1 MSGVIRASEQYLAE
15 HEAEH
20 LTALQAFLAIP
31 SVSAL
36 PQHQPDVLRAAE
48 WVADRLRSLG
58 VPDVRLLATKRNPI
72 VYGHWPVDPDR
83 PTVLIYGH
91 YDVQPPD
98 PLDLWE
104 SPPFEP
110 KLRDGRLYARGASD
124 DKGNLFSAL
133 CGVEALV
140 RQNGQP
146 PLNLKFFFEGEE
158 EIGSPSMATAIRQY
172 RELLSCDLVI
182 SADGGMFG
190 PDQPSLTLSSKGI
203 CACQVDLRT
212 ASTDMHSGQYGAVIA
227 NAVQTLVQL
236 AATFHTPEG
245 RVAIPGFYDKV
256 RSLTPEERAEI
267 AAVPFDADQ
276 FLAQVGA
283 KTFWGEPDYT
293 PLERAW
299 ARPTLDL
306 NGFWGGFQ
314 GEGIKT
320 VTPCEA
326 HLKITCRLVPDQDP
340 EEILDLLEQHV
351 RAQCPPWAEVRVTR
365 FPGSARPFAIRRDH
379 PALQAAREV
388 LRDLYGKD
396 PLMIRI
402 GGTIPVAE
410 VMQRELGA
418 DMLFFAWGMPDNR
431 VHAPNE
437 SYRIDD
443 FRTMARAYVRLL
455 ERLAK
460 AELARVG

>member
-1 MSGVIRASEQYLAE
+1 MMEELVRRCESSLVQYE
-15 HEAEH
+15 TEH
-20 LTALQAFLAIP
+20 LEALRDFLRIP

-36 PQHQPDVLRAAE
+36 PQHQTDVQRAAE
-48 WVADRLRSLG
+48 WVAQRLRTLG
-58 VPDVRLLATKRNPI
+58 IPDVRLLPTERNPI
-72 VYGHWPVDPDR
+72 VYGQWIVDPTL
-83 PTVLIYGH
+83 PTVLVYGH

-104 SPPFEP
+104 TPPFEP
-110 KLRDGRLYARGASD
+110 TLRDGRLYARGASD
-124 DKGNLFSAL
+124 DKGNMFAAL
-133 CGVEALV
+133 CGIEALI
-140 RQNGQP
+140 RIIGYP
-146 PLNLKFFFEGEE
+146 PVNLKFFFEGEE
-158 EIGSPSMATAIRQY
+158 EIGSPSMPGAVRQY
-172 RELLSCDLVI
+172 RELLACDVVV
-182 SADGGMFG
+182 SADGGMYG
-190 PDQPSLTLSSKGI
+190 HDQPSLTLSSKGI

-212 ASTDMHSGQYGAVIA
+212 AATDMHSGQYGAVIA

-245 RVAIPGFYDKV
+245 RVAVAGFYDTV
-256 RSLTPEERAEI
+256 RELSPEERAEI
-267 AAVPFDADQ
+267 AAVPFDPEAY
-276 FLAQVGA
+276 LATIGA
-283 KTFWGEPDYT
+283 KTFWGEPGYT

-299 ARPTLDL
+299 ARPTLDI

-340 EEILDLLEQHV
+340 DEILSLIEQHV
-351 RAQCPPWAEVRVTR
+351 QAHCPPWADVQVTR
-365 FPGSARPFAIRRDH
+365 LPGSARPFAIRRDH
-379 PALQAAREV
+379 PALTAARAV
-388 LRDLYGKD
+388 LRELYGKE
-396 PLMIRI
+396 PLMTRV

-410 VMQRELGA
+410 LFQRELGA

-437 SYRIDD
+437 SYRIED

-455 ERLAK
+455 LRLT
-460 AELARVG
+460 ESTTGQ

>member
-1 MSGVIRASEQYLAE
+1 MEELVRRCESSLVQYE
-15 HEAEH
+15 TEH
-20 LTALQAFLAIP
+20 LEALRDFLRIP

-36 PQHQPDVLRAAE
+36 PQHQTDVQRAAE
-48 WVADRLRSLG
+48 WVAQRLRTLG
-58 VPDVRLLATKRNPI
+58 IPDVRLLPTERNPI
-72 VYGHWPVDPDR
+72 VYGQWIVDPTL
-83 PTVLIYGH
+83 PTVLVYGH

-104 SPPFEP
+104 TPPFEP
-110 KLRDGRLYARGASD
+110 TLRDGRLYARGASD
-124 DKGNLFSAL
+124 DKGNMFAAL
-133 CGVEALV
+133 CGIEALI
-140 RQNGQP
+140 RIIGYP
-146 PLNLKFFFEGEE
+146 PVNLKFFFEGEE
-158 EIGSPSMATAIRQY
+158 EIGSPSMPGAVRQY
-172 RELLSCDLVI
+172 RELLACDVVV
-182 SADGGMFG
+182 SADGGMYG
-190 PDQPSLTLSSKGI
+190 HDQPSLTLSSKGI

-212 ASTDMHSGQYGAVIA
+212 AATDMHSGQYGAVIA

-245 RVAIPGFYDKV
+245 RVAVAGFYDTV
-256 RSLTPEERAEI
+256 RELSPEERAEI
-267 AAVPFDADQ
+267 AAVPFDPEAY
-276 FLAQVGA
+276 LATIGA
-283 KTFWGEPDYT
+283 KTFWGEPGYT

-299 ARPTLDL
+299 ARPTLDI

-340 EEILDLLEQHV
+340 DEILSLIEQHV
-351 RAQCPPWAEVRVTR
+351 QAHCPPWADVQVTR
-365 FPGSARPFAIRRDH
+365 LPGSARPFAIRRDH
-379 PALQAAREV
+379 PALTAARAV
-388 LRDLYGKD
+388 LRELYGKE
-396 PLMIRI
+396 PLMTRV

-410 VMQRELGA
+410 LFQRELGA

-437 SYRIDD
+437 SYRIED

-455 ERLAK
+455 LRLT
-460 AELARVG
+460 ESTTGQ

>member
-1 MSGVIRASEQYLAE
+1 MDELLEQCDAYLTE

-20 LTALQAFLAIP
+20 LRLLQDFLQIP

-36 PQHQPDVLRAAE
+36 PQHQTDVQRAAE
-48 WVADRLRSLG
+48 WVAARLQALG
-58 VPDVRLLATKRNPI
+58 IPDVRLLATQRNPI
-72 VYGHWPVDPDR
+72 VFGQWLVDPTQ
-83 PTVLIYGH
+83 PTILIYGH

-104 SPPFEP
+104 TPPFEP
-110 KLRDGRLYARGASD
+110 VIRDGRLYARGASD
-124 DKGNLFSAL
+124 DKGNLFAAL
-133 CGVEALV
+133 CGIETLI
-140 RQNGQP
+140 RIMGRP
-146 PLNLKFFFEGEE
+146 PVNLKFFCEGEE
-158 EIGSPSMATAIRQY
+158 EIGSPSMAAAVQQY
-172 RELLSCDLVI
+172 RELLACDVVV
-182 SADGGMFG
+182 SADGGMYG
-190 PDQPSLTLSSKGI
+190 HDQPSLTLSSKGI

-212 ASTDMHSGQYGAVIA
+212 AATDMHSGQYGAVIA

-245 RVAIPGFYDKV
+245 RVAIAGFYDKV
-256 RSLTPEERAEI
+256 RELTPEERAEI
-267 AAVPFDADQ
+267 AAVPFDPDQ
-276 FLAQVGA
+276 FLTNVGA
-283 KTFWGEPDYT
+283 QCFWGEPGYT

-326 HLKITCRLVPDQDP
+326 HLKITCRLVPDQEP
-340 EEILDLLEQHV
+340 EEILALIERHV
-351 RAQCPPWAEVRVTR
+351 EAHCPAWAKVRVTR
-365 FPGSARPFAIRRDH
+365 LPGSARPFAIRRDH
-379 PALQAAREV
+379 PALAAAREV
-388 LRDLYGKD
+388 LRELYGKE
-396 PLMIRI
+396 PLMIRL

-410 VMQRELGA
+410 LFQRELGA

-437 SYRIDD
+437 SYRLED

-455 ERLAK
+455 PRLTGSS
-460 AELARVG
+460 ARR

>member
-1 MSGVIRASEQYLAE
+1 MQDLVQRCDRYLAE

-20 LTALQAFLAIP
+20 LQALGDLLRIP

-36 PQHQPDVLRAAE
+36 PQHQADVQRAAE
-48 WVADRLRSLG
+48 WVAARLRAIG
-58 VPDVRLLATKRNPI
+58 VPEVRLLETERNPI
-72 VYGHWPVDPDR
+72 VFGHWPVDPSL
-83 PTVLIYGH
+83 PTALVYGH

-98 PLDLWE
+98 PLELWE
-104 SPPFEP
+104 TPPFEP
-110 KLRDGRLYARGASD
+110 TLRDGRLYARGASD
-124 DKGNLFSAL
+124 DKGNLFAAL
-133 CGVEALV
+133 CGIEALV
-140 RQNGQP
+140 RIIGHP
-146 PLNLKFFFEGEE
+146 PINLKFFFEGEE
-158 EIGSPSMATAIRQY
+158 EIGSPSMAAAIRQY
-172 RELLSCDLVI
+172 RELLACDVVI
-182 SADGGMFG
+182 SADGGMYG
-190 PDQPSLTLSSKGI
+190 HDQPSLTLSSKGI

-212 ASTDMHSGQYGAVIA
+212 AATDMHSGQYGAVIA

-236 AATFHTPEG
+236 AATFHTPDG
-245 RVAIPGFYDKV
+245 RVAVAGFYDKV
-256 RSLTPEERAEI
+256 RELSPEERAEI
-267 AAVPFDADQ
+267 AAVPFDPDE
-276 FLAQVGA
+276 FLANVGA
-283 KTFWGEPDYT
+283 KALWGEPGYT

-340 EEILDLLEQHV
+340 EEILDLIERHV
-351 RAQCPPWAEVRVTR
+351 QAHCPPWAEVRVTR

-379 PALQAAREV
+379 PALAAAREV
-388 LRDLYGKD
+388 LRELYGKE
-396 PLMIRI
+396 PLMTRV

-410 VMQRELGA
+410 LFQRELGA

-437 SYRIDD
+437 SYRLED

-455 ERLAK
+455 PRLATVM
-460 AELARVG
+460 ARA